1 MFTLLGPKIRNE
13 VHQEVTNWE
22 LHIQVQCPSSRTS
35 TDKPV
40 GRRAAGKQWIVL
52 NNTHKEHLV
61 NPGKLPSSETQSG
74 LDEAECE
81 E

>member
-1 MFTLLGPKIRNE
+1 M
-13 VHQEVTNWE
+13 NWE
-22 LHIQVQCPSSRTS
+22 LHIEVQCLPSRTP

-40 GRRAAGKQWIVL
+40 GKRAAGKQRIVL
-52 NNTHKEHLV
+52 NNTHKEHIV

-74 LDEAECE
+74 LDEAVCE

>member
-1 MFTLLGPKIRNE
+1 MNE
-13 VHQEVTNWE
+13 EVMNWE
-22 LHIQVQCPSSRTS
+22 LHIEVQCLSSRTP

-40 GRRAAGKQWIVL
+40 GKRAPGKQWIVL
-52 NNTHKEHLV
+52 NNTRKEHIV

-74 LDEAECE
+74 LDEAVCE